1 MLDMIRSAALEGYI
15 KNKYGA
21 YLENNDFSAKL
32 NTQERYLKI
41 CATLAGETSQTHFDI
56 DEFEIVPTDGGSDKD
71 KSLIVRKI
79 TCDKPWL
86 QKLATDFLL
95 NKPLKLPSF
104 VASAL

>member
-15 KNKYGA
+15 KHKYGA

-56 DEFEIVPTDGGSDKD
+56 DEFEIVPADDGGKE
-71 KSLIVRKI
+71 KFLIVRKI

-95 NKPLKLPSF
+95 DTPIQLPSF